1 MSSSFAPSP
10 AALPSSAAPAVAVER
25 LTTGYRGAA
34 AIEDVSFALPR
45 GAFLGLLGP
54 NGSGKSTLIKALAG
68 LLPAWAGSVRVLGG
82 PPREAR
88 ARTGYMPQTEDVDW
102 HFPVTAREVVAM
114 GLYRRSLGPGRLRRR
129 GRERERV
136 MAALERLSAADLA
149 DRQIDELSGG
159 QQRRVLLARAIV
171 KAPDV
176 LLLDEPTAGLDP
188 PAERELLDL
197 LGELAAGGATVV
209 LSTHD
214 ITCVNERCDCALC
227 LNRTVT
233 AFGPPD
239 EAITEESLGR
249 TFAGHVLVLGR
260 DGRRL
265 AVAPH
270 DSHEPPEGER

>member
-1 MSSSFAPSP
+1 MASP
-10 AALPSSAAPAVAVER
+10 TSAAPAIAVER
-25 LTTGYRGAA
+25 LTTGYRGEA
-34 AIEDVSFALPR
+34 AIEGVSFTLPR

-54 NGSGKSTLIKALAG
+54 NGSGKSTLIKALVG

-82 PPREAR
+82 PPRGAR
-88 ARTGYMPQTEDVDW
+88 ERIGYMPQAEDVDW
-102 HFPVTAREVVAM
+102 HFPVTAREVVGM
-114 GLYRRSLGPGRLRRR
+114 GLYRRTFGPVWRR
-129 GRERERV
+129 GRERV

-159 QQRRVLLARAIV
+159 QQRRVLLARALV

-176 LLLDEPTAGLDP
+176 LLLDEPAAGLDP

-209 LSTHD
+209 VSTHD

-227 LNRTVT
+227 LNRTVM
-233 AFGPPD
+233 AFGPPV
-239 EAITEESLGR
+239 EAITEESLDR
-249 TFAGHVLVLGR
+249 TFPGHVLVLGR
-260 DGRRL
+260 GGRQL

-270 DSHEPPEGER
+270 DGHERPDGER